1 MLLRGECHG
10 KVTPIFFGGSLI
22 ALENKSGRIPL
33 IAIGYTLPRIAVK
46 CAKKFALSSLDNKL
60 LPTHLGHPRGCK
72 AAVHATRRF
81 INDMPV
87 DFVIAKLD
95 FSNAFINTLRDTM
108 LNTKV
113 EHVPEIYRFCQL
125 AYDVISAL
133 KFFNHTVSSQRVQ
146 QGDPLG
152 PLLFYLSIHSFL
164 LACQSQLKIDYMDD
178 ITLGGP
184 TTVFA
189 ADVALVKAQRY
200 HLAWSS
206 MKRSVRLLQQ
216 MATLMKFPSSN
227 LFITVHYLPHC
238 LELFYNKNPL

>member
-10 KVTPIFFGGSLI
+10 EVTPIFFGGSLI
-22 ALENKSGRIPL
+22 ALENKSGENTINCNRL
-33 IAIGYTLPRIAVK
+33 YFARIAVK

-60 LPTHLGHPRGCK
+60 LPTHLGHPRGRK

-81 INDMPV
+81 INDMPL

-95 FSNAFINTLRDTM
+95 FSNAFINTLRNTM
-108 LNTKV
+108 LNTIV

-152 PLLFYLSIHSFL
+152 TLLFCLSIPFVPSCLPKPVEDRVH
-164 LACQSQLKIDYMDD
+164 
-178 ITLGGP
+178 GRHHHG
-184 TTVFA
+184 
-189 ADVALVKAQRY
+189 
-200 HLAWSS
+200 WSYN
-206 MKRSVRLLQQ
+206 SVRCRCRLG
-216 MATLMKFPSSN
+216 
-227 LFITVHYLPHC
+227 
-238 LELFYNKNPL
+238 